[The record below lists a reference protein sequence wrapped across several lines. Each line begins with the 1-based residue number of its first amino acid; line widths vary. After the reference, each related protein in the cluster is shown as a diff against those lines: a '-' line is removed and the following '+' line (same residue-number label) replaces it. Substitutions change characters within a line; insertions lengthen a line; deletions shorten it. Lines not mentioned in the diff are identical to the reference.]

1 MFWNSGQYTVYNT
14 VLLVLEEVKNLN
26 VVGFLTKAE
35 L

>member
-1 MFWNSGQYTVYNT
+1 MFWNSGHT

-35 L
+35 F